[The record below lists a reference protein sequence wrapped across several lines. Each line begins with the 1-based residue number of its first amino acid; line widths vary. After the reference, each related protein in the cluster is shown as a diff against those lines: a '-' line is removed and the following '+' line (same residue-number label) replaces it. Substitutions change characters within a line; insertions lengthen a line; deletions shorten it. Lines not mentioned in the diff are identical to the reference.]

1 MADISSF
8 LTEEFENSSLKLD
21 LGTLLEVI
29 AGNAGSERASAA
41 IVSSAMSDSSETMKK
56 SQSEIREVMSL
67 FDNGEDIPL
76 QGWRDSSKVLIRMTV
91 EGIVISGEELLL
103 VAKAERKALEV
114 RKYLASRE
122 EALPSVSCYSGAFT
136 DCRPVVTSI
145 LRCIDDSGEV
155 EDSASPELRSLRKR
169 SSGLRNRMRK
179 EFADF
184 TGSSKSGDNNE
195 FVSVR
200 GDRYVVSVPRS
211 DSAAIKGL
219 IHHTSGSGAS
229 LFIEPYEFI
238 EKNNKL
244 ESLLREERREIER
257 ILAGLTMEVFESREE
272 LSSNQEIMVSLD
284 VIRAKSLFSREYRC
298 TIPLRSS
305 DGLMNLR
312 NARHPLLERMLR
324 TSKAQGEIVGLDIEC
339 EPGLSVL
346 VISGPNAGGKTVALK
361 TVGMVVLMDRLGL
374 PVPCGEES
382 SLPFHR
388 DIFVDIGDDQSIE
401 RSLSTYSSR
410 IERMTRILD
419 LVQQDSLVLID
430 EIGDGTDPQEGAA
443 IGCALLEELIRVG
456 GRSIV
461 TTHMSAL
468 KGWAYDTKGAENAT
482 LKFDSDRMMPL
493 YLLQMGIPG
502 RSWGIEMARR
512 LGLQERIVESAI
524 KKAGEDTI
532 RLEELLGHLEK
543 MDILLEKEREE
554 LAKREKELS
563 GLVSEYREK
572 VGVFDKKR
580 GEMEETA
587 RRDALDL
594 INKTR
599 GEMEHLVREIRTRQA
614 DREVIR
620 KSKAELKQTS
630 EMHEKILK
638 EKEVP
643 SVISPELLKLGSSVM
658 INSLRKHGKIISIE
672 GGGRIKI
679 ELPGGMRVETKDSD
693 LSKWIG
699 GSRKKTDKKIS
710 WMIGASDPV
719 SSELMVRGMERV
731 EALEKVD
738 AYLDKAVLQEM
749 TTVRII
755 HGIGKGVLKK
765 AIYDML
771 RRDPRV
777 AEAHPGEP
785 AVGGDGVAVVKLK

>member
-1 MADISSF
+1 MADISSS
-8 LTEEFENSSLKLD
+8 LIEEFENASLKLD
-21 LGTLLEVI
+21 LSTLLDVI
-29 AGNAGSERASAA
+29 AGNALSERASAA
-41 IVSSAMSDSSETMKK
+41 IVSSAMCDSAEEMKE

-76 QGWRDSSKVLIRMTV
+76 QGWRDSSKVLSRMTAA
-91 EGIVISGEELLL
+91 GSVISGEELLL
-103 VAKAERKALEV
+103 VAKAEKKALEV
-114 RKYLASRE
+114 QRSMASKE
-122 EALPSVSCYSGAFT
+122 DGLLSVSRHLGGFT
-136 DCRPVVTSI
+136 DSGSVVKNI
-145 LRCIDDSGEV
+145 LRCIDTTGEV
-155 EDSASPELRSLRKR
+155 EDSASSELRSIRKR

-184 TGSSKSGDNNE
+184 ASSSRTGDGNE

-238 EKNNKL
+238 EKNNRL
-244 ESLLREERREIER
+244 ESLLREERRELER
-257 ILAGLTMEVFESREE
+257 ILAGLTLEVFELREE
-272 LSSNQEIMVSLD
+272 LSSNQDILVRLD
-284 VIRAKSLFSREYRC
+284 TIRAKSLFSRDYRC
-298 TIPLRSS
+298 TMPLRST
-305 DGLMNLR
+305 DGTMNLR

-324 TSKAQGEIVGLDIEC
+324 ASKVQGEIVGLDIEC
-339 EPGLSVL
+339 KPELSVL

-361 TVGMVVLMDRLGL
+361 TIGMVVLMDRLGL
-374 PVPCGEES
+374 PVPCGDES
-382 SLPFHR
+382 ILPFHR

-410 IERMTRILD
+410 IERMTSILD
-419 LVQQDSLVLID
+419 LVRHDSLVLID

-443 IGCALLEELIRVG
+443 IGCALLEELIRVS

-461 TTHMSAL
+461 TTHMSVL

-482 LKFDSDRMMPL
+482 LKFDSERVLPL
-493 YLLQMGIPG
+493 YQLQMGIPG

-512 LGLQERIVESAI
+512 LGLQERIVETAI

-543 MDILLEKEREE
+543 TGILLDREREE
-554 LAKREKELS
+554 LATQEKELS
-563 GLVSEYREK
+563 GLISEYKEK

-580 GEMEETA
+580 EEMEESA

-620 KSKAELKQTS
+620 KARTELKQTS

-638 EKEVP
+638 KKEIP
-643 SVISPELLKLGSSVM
+643 SVIDPELLRPGSSVM
-658 INSLRKHGKIISIE
+658 INSLKKHGKIISIE

-679 ELPGGMRVETKDSD
+679 ELPGGMRVETRDSD
-693 LSKWIG
+693 LSEWSG
-699 GSRKKTDKKIS
+699 DSRKKKQERIT
-710 WMIGASDPV
+710 WMIGNADPV
-719 SSELMVRGMERV
+719 SPELMVRGMERI
-731 EALEKVD
+731 EALEEVD
-738 AYLDKAVLQEM
+738 AYLDKAVLQGL

-755 HGIGKGVLKK
+755 HGIGKGILKK

-785 AVGGDGVAVVKLK
+785 AIGGDGVAVVKLK